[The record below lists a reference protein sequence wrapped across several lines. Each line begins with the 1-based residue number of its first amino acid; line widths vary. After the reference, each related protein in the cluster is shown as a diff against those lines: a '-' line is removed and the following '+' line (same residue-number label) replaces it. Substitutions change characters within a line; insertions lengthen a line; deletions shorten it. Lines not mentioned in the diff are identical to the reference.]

1 MATINHVAAV
11 VSDLNSSIRV
21 LTEGFGFRSG
31 PISENLALGVK
42 VSFLEGQNTWI
53 ELMQPISTDHY
64 IKSTDNKQ
72 LGFNHIAIEVDDIDS
87 ALQRLRKIGIEPS
100 GAQFTGTKGDVQNL
114 DPSTTSD
121 LRLQIIKPKH

>member
-1 MATINHVAAV
+1 MVTINHVAAV
-11 VSDLNSSIRV
+11 VRDLNSSIRV

-31 PISENLALGVK
+31 PISENVALGVK
-42 VSFLEGQNTWI
+42 VVFLEGQNTWI
-53 ELMQPISTDHY
+53 ELMQPISTDNY

-100 GAQFTGTKGDVQNL
+100 GTQFTGSKGDVQNL
-114 DPSTTSD
+114 DPTTTSD